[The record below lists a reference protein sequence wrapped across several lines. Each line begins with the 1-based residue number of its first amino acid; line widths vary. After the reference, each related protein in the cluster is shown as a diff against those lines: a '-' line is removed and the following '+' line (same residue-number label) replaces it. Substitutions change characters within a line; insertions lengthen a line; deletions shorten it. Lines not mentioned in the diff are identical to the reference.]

1 MWVNGVRS
9 KLKGL
14 GARFFKEF
22 LRMKKAERQD
32 ARIYAWSWILN
43 DNICQIRQDKNAA
56 SLTSVKN
63 IVDTILNCILVTG
76 RVLSLVFAN

>member
-1 MWVNGVRS
+1 MS
-9 KLKGL
+9 KYGTFEVKRTLCT
-14 GARFFKEF
+14 FF
-22 LRMKKAERQD
+22 ERVFTHQEGKMHVCTLD
-32 ARIYAWSWILN
+32 SRILN

-76 RVLSLVFAN
+76 RVLSLVFAI